1 MFFKYIKSLYSSM
14 QKIPADNIKS
24 DPLDKRRLFEFY
36 LMRPL
41 AFLPTIVFY
50 RIKVSPDTVTW
61 MGFIIQVLA
70 AAGYIFAPIEYSII
84 LAVIFNV
91 SFIFDHIDGN
101 LARLYKTTNQW
112 GKYLD
117 GCTGEIGKRLV
128 VSSIGIFSFKST
140 GEISGIVLAL
150 SILLIGP
157 TYQYLLFR
165 YKVDLSNEYGSY
177 NKERIGK
184 PEIDKVHSSKNLN
197 RILVLYKNNSSI
209 IIYPSLI
216 MFSLIEK
223 IDLYLYSVL
232 IYSLVL
238 YVPLIVKV
246 FYQAKRNLGFY
257 RPT

>member
-1 MFFKYIKSLYSSM
+1 M

-101 LARLYKTTNQW
+101 LAGFIRLLTS
-112 GKYLD
+112 
-117 GCTGEIGKRLV
+117 GENTLMV
-128 VSSIGIFSFKST
+128 V
-140 GEISGIVLAL
+140 
-150 SILLIGP
+150 
-157 TYQYLLFR
+157 
-165 YKVDLSNEYGSY
+165 
-177 NKERIGK
+177 
-184 PEIDKVHSSKNLN
+184 
-197 RILVLYKNNSSI
+197 
-209 IIYPSLI
+209 
-216 MFSLIEK
+216 
-223 IDLYLYSVL
+223 
-232 IYSLVL
+232 
-238 YVPLIVKV
+238 
-246 FYQAKRNLGFY
+246 QAKLAKGL
-257 RPT
+257 